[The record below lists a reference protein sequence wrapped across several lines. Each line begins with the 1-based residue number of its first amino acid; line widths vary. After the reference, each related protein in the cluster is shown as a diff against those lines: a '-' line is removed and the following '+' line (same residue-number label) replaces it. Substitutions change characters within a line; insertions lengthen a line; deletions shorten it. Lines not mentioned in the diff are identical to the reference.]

1 VKKISTRRRHPLA
14 AFVVLTLALA
24 FAGALY
30 TALISP
36 SASADAGSSSLAQ
49 QVQQGKLLYINTC
62 SACHGMHVEGTSNG
76 PSLIG
81 TGAASVDFQMS
92 TGRMPAQQP
101 GPQIQAK
108 PGNAYD
114 QFNQQQIDEIAAYIQ
129 SLGGGPAIPAAS
141 QYATESNLVALGGV
155 LFRTNCT
162 QCHNFAGQG
171 GALTNGAYAPALV
184 QTAPIN
190 IYEAMLSG
198 PQNMPIF
205 NDNVLSPL
213 DKQAIISYIVADR
226 NEPNP
231 GGTGLGRL
239 GPTSEGL
246 FLWTAVLAILLLMAV
261 WIAAHTT
268 KASAERVAQAA
279 AAKSKSEK

>member
-1 VKKISTRRRHPLA
+1 MKKISTRRRHPLA

-30 TALISP
+30 SALISP
-36 SASADAGSSSLAQ
+36 SANADAGGASLAQ
-49 QVQQGKLLYINTC
+49 QVQQGKLLYINSC
-62 SACHGMHVEGTSNG
+62 SACHGMNVEGSSNG

-81 TGAASVDFQMS
+81 VGSASVDFQMS

-101 GPQIQAK
+101 GAQIQAK
-108 PGNAYD
+108 PGNALD
-114 QFNQQQIDEIAAYIQ
+114 QYSQQQIDDIAAYVQ
-129 SLGGGPAIPAAS
+129 SLGGGPAIPASS
-141 QYATESNLVALGGV
+141 QYATESNMVALGGV

-162 QCHNFAGQG
+162 QCHNFAGEG

-184 QTAPIN
+184 QTAPVN
-190 IYEAMLSG
+190 IYEAMLTG
-198 PQNMPIF
+198 PQNMPVF
-205 NDNVLSPL
+205 NDSVLSPA
-213 DKQAIISYIVADR
+213 DKQAIVSYIVADR

-231 GGTGLGRL
+231 GGAGLGRL

-246 FLWTAVLAILLLMAV
+246 FLWTAVLAILLLLAV

>member
-1 VKKISTRRRHPLA
+1 MKKISTRRRHPLA
-14 AFVVLTLALA
+14 ALVVLTLALA

-30 TALISP
+30 SALISAP
-36 SASADAGSSSLAQ
+36 ASADSGTLSLAQ
-49 QVQQGKLLYINTC
+49 QVQQGKLLYINSC
-62 SACHGMHVEGTSNG
+62 SACHGMNVEGTSNG

-81 TGAASVDFQMS
+81 VGAAAVDFQVS

-101 GPQIQAK
+101 GAQIQAK

-114 QFNQQQIDEIAAYIQ
+114 QYNQTQIDEMAAYIQ
-129 SLGGGPAIPAAS
+129 SLGGGPAIPAAD
-141 QYATESNLVALGGV
+141 QYATQSNLVALGGV
-155 LFRTNCT
+155 LFRTNCS
-162 QCHNFAGQG
+162 QCHNFAGEG

-190 IYEAMLSG
+190 IYEAMLTG
-198 PQNMPIF
+198 PQNMPMF
-205 NDNVLSPL
+205 NDSVLSPT
-213 DKQAIISYIVADR
+213 DKKAIVSYIVASRDA
-226 NEPNP
+226 PSQ
-231 GGTGLGRL
+231 GGASLGKL

-246 FLWTAVLAILLLMAV
+246 FLWTAVLAILLLIAV

>member
-49 QVQQGKLLYINTC
+49 QVQAGKLLYINTC
-62 SACHGMHVEGTSNG
+62 SSCHGMNVEGTNNG

-81 TGAASVDFQMS
+81 SGSASVDFQMS

-114 QFNQQQIDEIAAYIQ
+114 QFNQQQINDIAAYIQ
-129 SLGGGPAIPAAS
+129 SLGGGPAIPASS
-141 QYATESNLVALGGV
+141 QYATQSNLVALGGV
-155 LFRTNCT
+155 LFRTNCS

-190 IYEAMLSG
+190 IYEAMLTG

-205 NDNVLSPL
+205 NDNVLSAA
-213 DKQAIISYIVADR
+213 DKQAIVSYIVADR

-231 GGTGLGRL
+231 GGASLGRL

-246 FLWTAVLAILLLMAV
+246 FLWTAVLAILLLLAV